1 MSDSPSNCD
10 LRPVPVEVRHVE
22 EDCVCLLLVVQRA
35 VRGEGAAGLGALLLH
50 CQVMVSINSKYYLQ
64 ITMMYS
70 PMSLSTR
77 FQSSIPSCRGP

>member
-1 MSDSPSNCD
+1 MSDCPSNCD

-50 CQVMVSINSKYYLQ
+50 CQVMVSKYYLQ